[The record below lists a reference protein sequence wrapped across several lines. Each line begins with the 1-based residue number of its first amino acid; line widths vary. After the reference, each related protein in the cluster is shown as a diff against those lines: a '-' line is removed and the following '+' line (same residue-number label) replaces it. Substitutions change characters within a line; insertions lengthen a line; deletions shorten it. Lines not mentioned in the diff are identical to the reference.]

1 MVSENDLDR
10 LSRTVRWLKA
20 PTMMVELA
28 RMLVSSPVR
37 SLRLQTAYKSI
48 PFYLTN
54 KNYGVLVDQLDHVSY
69 EVQSDKMTKVQMSVP
84 GEKLRIYVIVGSSP
98 KDVLTRYTEFTGR
111 APLPPDWSYGLW
123 LSTSFLTSYDE
134 KTVTSYLDRMRDIDI
149 PVHVFH
155 FDCFWMRAHA
165 WCDFE
170 FDPKFFP
177 DPRGF
182 LGRLHE
188 RGIKVCVWIN
198 PWVGQ
203 ASRLF
208 VEGDERGYFVQR
220 TDGRTFQSDIW
231 QAGCAT
237 VDFTNPDAKKWW
249 QSYLSD
255 LLDIGVD
262 CFKTDFGERIVTEGV
277 KYHDGSNPRAMH
289 NA

>member
-1 MVSENDLDR
+1 MTEG
-10 LSRTVRWLKA
+10 
-20 PTMMVELA
+20 
-28 RMLVSSPVR
+28 PVR
-37 SLRLQTAYKSI
+37 MPVSLSSRDWLIKAYKSI

-84 GEKLRIYVIVGSSP
+84 GEKLRIYIIVGSNP
-98 KDVLTRYTEFTGR
+98 KDVLTRYTQFTGR

-134 KTVTSYLDRMRDIDI
+134 ATVTSYLDRMRDIDI

-170 FDPKFFP
+170 FDPKYFP

-182 LGRLHE
+182 LDRLHK
-188 RGIKVCVWIN
+188 RNIKVCVWIN

-208 VEGDERGYFVQR
+208 VEGDRQGYFVQR
-220 TDGRTFQSDIW
+220 SDGRTFQSDIW

-237 VDFTNPDAKKWW
+237 VDFTNPAAKRWW
-249 QSYLSD
+249 QGYLAD

-277 KYHDGSNPRAMH
+277 KYYDGSNPRAMH

>member
-1 MVSENDLDR
+1 
-10 LSRTVRWLKA
+10 
-20 PTMMVELA
+20 
-28 RMLVSSPVR
+28 
-37 SLRLQTAYKSI
+37 
-48 PFYLTN
+48 
-54 KNYGVLVDQLDHVSY
+54 
-69 EVQSDKMTKVQMSVP
+69 MTKVSMSVP
-84 GEKLRIYVIVGSSP
+84 GERIKIYIITGKSP
-98 KDVLTRYTEFTGR
+98 KDILTRYTEFTGR
-111 APLPPDWSYGLW
+111 PPLPPDWSYGLW

-134 KTVTSYLDRMRDIDI
+134 KTVTGYLDKMQDYDI
-149 PVHVFH
+149 PVSVFH

-170 FDPKFFP
+170 FDPKYFP

-182 LGRLHE
+182 LRRLHE

-208 VEGDERGYFVQR
+208 GEGDEKGYFVR
-220 TDGRTFQSDIW
+220 RIDGRTFQSDIW

-237 VDFTNPDAKKWW
+237 VDFTNPAAKQWW
-249 QSYLSD
+249 QSYLVE

-262 CFKTDFGERIVTEGV
+262 CFKTDFGERIVTEDV
-277 KYHDGSNPRAMH
+277 RYHDGSNPRAMH